1 MEFWVLCAAVAAV
14 AATTATSA
22 FDEETNAQIRQNEQ
36 FRGCFRYWRRHSGG
50 VYNVMKDW

>member
-1 MEFWVLCAAVAAV
+1 MESLVLCAAV

-22 FDEETNAQIRQNEQ
+22 FDEETNAQMRQNEQ

-50 VYNVMKDW
+50 VYNVMKD